1 MTCNP
6 NLRDGAAVWNVE
18 DNRYPRCKFDSITYE
33 FKIKKKKTYFTRI
46 KFCFSMTVPN
56 VSFSAYKLNFFQR
69 FVEAHA
75 VMLSGNAGL
84 KPKDGEMTS
93 RPWMWPINLRV
104 S

>member
-1 MTCNP
+1 
-6 NLRDGAAVWNVE
+6 
-18 DNRYPRCKFDSITYE
+18 
-33 FKIKKKKTYFTRI
+33 
-46 KFCFSMTVPN
+46 MTVPN